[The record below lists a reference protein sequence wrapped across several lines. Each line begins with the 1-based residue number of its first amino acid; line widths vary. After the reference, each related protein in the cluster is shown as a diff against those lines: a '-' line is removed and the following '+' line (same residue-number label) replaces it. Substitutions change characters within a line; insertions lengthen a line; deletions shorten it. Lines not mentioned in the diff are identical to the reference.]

1 MEALVEKPHRRSLV
15 IMLQVNLALAQAAA
29 RRAHKA
35 SGGSRASS
43 LICTA
48 HLPESGNGA
57 VEESA
62 DRNPAP

>member
-35 SGGSRASS
+35 SGG
-43 LICTA
+43 
-48 HLPESGNGA
+48 
-57 VEESA
+57 
-62 DRNPAP
+62 